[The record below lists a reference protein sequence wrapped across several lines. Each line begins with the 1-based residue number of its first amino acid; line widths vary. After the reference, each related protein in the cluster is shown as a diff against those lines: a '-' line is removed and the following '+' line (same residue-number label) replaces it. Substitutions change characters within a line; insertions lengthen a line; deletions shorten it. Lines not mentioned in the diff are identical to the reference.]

1 MLDNLKKYNIILAS
15 NSPRRK
21 ELLARLGLKFKVRSL
36 FGLDESY
43 PDELRGEEISRFV
56 SQKKAEAYR
65 HTMDAND
72 LIITADT
79 MVYCDDIVLGKPVNV
94 TKCAEMLR
102 LLSGKTH
109 EVITGV
115 TIMTLRHTETFTATT
130 KVTFTQLTDED
141 IDYYIKNYLPLDKAG
156 GYGIQEWIGMI
167 AVENIN
173 GSFFNVMGLPVQRLY
188 SALKKF

>member
-79 MVYCDDIVLGKPVNV
+79 MVYCDDTVLGKPVNV
-94 TKCAEMLR
+94 IKCAEMLR

-115 TIMTLRHTETFTATT
+115 TIMTHRRTETFTATT

>member
-65 HTMDAND
+65 HTMDTND

-79 MVYCDDIVLGKPVNV
+79 MVYCDDTVLGKPVNV

-115 TIMTLRHTETFTATT
+115 TIMTLRRTETFTATT

>member
-79 MVYCDDIVLGKPVNV
+79 MVYCDDTVLGKPVNV

-115 TIMTLRHTETFTATT
+115 TIMTLRRTETFTATT

>member
-1 MLDNLKKYNIILAS
+1 MLDNLKKYNLILAS

-79 MVYCDDIVLGKPVNV
+79 MVYCDDTVLGKPVNV

-115 TIMTLRHTETFTATT
+115 TIMTLRRTETFTATT